1 MTGAWL
7 VVPLLLGAYIVAIVE
22 EWATM
27 GRVRPAAP
35 LRAGLALLGRESLVP
50 RQPDRLLFETA
61 PALLLVAAVLAAS
74 VLPLAPGSIMA
85 DLDTGALFVN
95 AALAY
100 VLVALVMAGWAPDGV
115 YAMVA
120 GWRFLGQLVAYSML
134 IVMPLTA
141 VAMRAQSL
149 VTTAIVTS
157 QAALWNIVAQPLGF
171 VLFCLAALA
180 VCFLPPFD
188 LPTAPGELAGGVL
201 GEYTGDR
208 LAVAPGAARPGG
220 HAGDD
225 DHGLLPGR
233 LARLR
238 PLAPAMGLGERQD
251 LARGDAHARR
261 RALRPAHPRRA
272 PALLELENGHP
283 ARARQHILGRDYPL
297 DRPVRHHDGGHI
309 EPHREG

>member
-7 VVPLLLGAYIVAIVE
+7 VIPLLLGAYCVAVIE
-22 EWATM
+22 EWSAM
-27 GRVRPAAP
+27 GRMRPAAP
-35 LRAGLALLGRESLVP
+35 LQAGLALLGRESLVP

-61 PALLLVAAVLAAS
+61 PALLLVAAVLAAA

-85 DLDTGALFVN
+85 DLATGALFVN

-100 VLVALVMAGWAPDGV
+100 VLVALVMAGWAPDGA

-149 VTTAIVTS
+149 VPTAIVTA
-157 QAALWNIVAQPLGF
+157 QAPLWNVVAQPLGF

-188 LPTAPGELAGGVL
+188 LPTAPDLAGGVM

-208 LAVAPGAARPGG
+208 LAVM
-220 HAGDD
+220 
-225 DHGLLPGR
+225 R
-233 LARLR
+233 LARLVLVVTLATTITVFYLGGWLGFGPWLPPWAWTAVKVLLMTTLMLTVGR
-238 PLAPAMGLGERQD
+238 YVPRVRDEHLLRWSWIYGIPLALVNIFWVGITLLIARYGVMMG
-251 LARGDAHARR
+251 AR
-261 RALRPAHPRRA
+261 
-272 PALLELENGHP
+272 
-283 ARARQHILGRDYPL
+283 
-297 DRPVRHHDGGHI
+297 
-309 EPHREG
+309 